1 MYEENTNKEQNMNSD
16 EHNNSNMGTPDFTMK
31 DPEPVQ
37 NQQQGQASTGAQT
50 QGSYNWQNQQTSG
63 NQQAQC
69 QNGQSAQNQQAQYQ
83 NSQPAQNQQAQY
95 QNSQSVQNQQSGQ
108 AFQNQQTQYQDSQAG
123 QQAQTS
129 QSGFQGGFQNHQ
141 PSEEHHEKRRKNGL
155 TRKVAGITAAA
166 LLFGTVSGGTMVG
179 INKIADSF
187 GPATYPLVSS
197 QAAVEDSTTEA
208 QTSASASA
216 SGNSAVAG
224 NAAALDVSAIAKSAM
239 PSVVAINNTMLYQ
252 SNNWW
257 GMSQTYEVPSSGS
270 GIIIG
275 QNDEELL
282 IATNN
287 HVVEDSE
294 NLSVVFIDDT
304 SVNASIKGT
313 DADSDLA
320 VIAVAL
326 KDIPEDT
333 LSQISVAKLGD
344 SDALEV
350 GQGVVAIG
358 NALGYGQSVTVGY
371 VSALNREVKVDNT
384 VTRNLLQTDAAINPG
399 NSGGAL
405 LNMNGEVIGINS
417 AKLASTEVEGMGY
430 AIPVSRVSDII
441 ENLMNEQTRTKV
453 AAEDQGTIGIK
464 CLDVSSQIQQAYNMP
479 AGIYI
484 SEVTSGGA
492 AENAGLKSGYV
503 LTSFDGHSITST
515 SELKSLLQYYSAGET
530 VEVEVQVPDNG
541 SYETKTFSLTLG
553 TSISSSDDQQS
564 DSQQNAGSSR
574 SAEGGNTLTS
584 ATPSI

>member
-31 DPEPVQ
+31 DPESVQ
-37 NQQQGQASTGAQT
+37 SQPQGQASTGTQT

-63 NQQAQC
+63 NQQAQY
-69 QNGQSAQNQQAQYQ
+69 QTSQSV
-83 NSQPAQNQQAQY
+83 QNQQAQY
-95 QNSQSVQNQQSGQ
+95 QNSQS
-108 AFQNQQTQYQDSQAG
+108 AQNQQTQYQDSQAG

-129 QSGFQGGFQNHQ
+129 QSGFQGSFQNHQ

-187 GPATYPLVSS
+187 GPASYPLVSS
-197 QAAVEDSTTEA
+197 QTAVEDSTTEA

-224 NAAALDVSAIAKSAM
+224 NAAALDVSAIVKSAM

-294 NLSVVFIDDT
+294 NLSVVFINDT

-405 LNMNGEVIGINS
+405 LNMKGEVIGINA
-417 AKLASTEVEGMGY
+417 AKYSSTDVEGIGY
-430 AIPVSRVSDII
+430 AIPISKAQEILST
-441 ENLMNEQTRTKV
+441 LMTQRTKNQTV
-453 AAEDQGTIGIK
+453 AEGEEGYLGIQGLTVDDSMVK
-464 CLDVSSQIQQAYNMP
+464 QQDMP
-479 AGIYI
+479 AGVFVYGII
-484 SEVTSGGA
+484 DGGA
-492 AENAGLKSGYV
+492 AANSDLRKRDIIV
-503 LTSFDGHSITST
+503 KFDGQSVKSMAALQDL
-515 SELKSLLQYYSAGET
+515 LKYYKAGET
-530 VEVEVQVPDNG
+530 VELGVKSLENG
-541 SYETKTFSLTLG
+541 EYVDRTVTITLG
-553 TSISSSDDQQS
+553 TKATLGQDAQNGNSQNNGSQNGNGQAQQ
-564 DSQQNAGSSR
+564 
-574 SAEGGNTLTS
+574 
-584 ATPSI
+584 

>member
-63 NQQAQC
+63 NQQAQY
-69 QNGQSAQNQQAQYQ
+69 QNSQSAQNQQAQYQ
-83 NSQPAQNQQAQY
+83 NSQPAQNQQVQY
-95 QNSQSVQNQQSGQ
+95 QNSQSVQNHQSGQ

-187 GPATYPLVSS
+187 GPASYPLVSS
-197 QAAVEDSTTEA
+197 QTAVEDSTTEA

-224 NAAALDVSAIAKSAM
+224 NAAALDVSAIVKSAM

-294 NLSVVFIDDT
+294 NLSVVFINDT

-405 LNMNGEVIGINS
+405 LNMKGEVIGINA
-417 AKLASTEVEGMGY
+417 AKYSSTDVEGIGY
-430 AIPVSRVSDII
+430 AIPISKAQEILST
-441 ENLMNEQTRTKV
+441 LMTQRTKNQTV
-453 AAEDQGTIGIK
+453 AEGEEGYLGIQGLTVDDSMVK
-464 CLDVSSQIQQAYNMP
+464 QQDMP
-479 AGIYI
+479 AGVFVYGII
-484 SEVTSGGA
+484 DGGA
-492 AENAGLKSGYV
+492 AANSDLRKRDIIV
-503 LTSFDGHSITST
+503 KFDGQSVKSMAALQDL
-515 SELKSLLQYYSAGET
+515 LKYYKAGET
-530 VEVEVQVPDNG
+530 VELGVKSLENG
-541 SYETKTFSLTLG
+541 EYVDRTVTITLG
-553 TSISSSDDQQS
+553 TKATLGQDAQNGNSQNNGSQNGNGQAQQ
-564 DSQQNAGSSR
+564 
-574 SAEGGNTLTS
+574 
-584 ATPSI
+584 

>member
-63 NQQAQC
+63 NQQAQY
-69 QNGQSAQNQQAQYQ
+69 QNGQSAQNQQTQYQ
-83 NSQPAQNQQAQY
+83 NSQSAQNQQVQY
-95 QNSQSVQNQQSGQ
+95 QNSQSVQSHQSGQ

-129 QSGFQGGFQNHQ
+129 QSGFQSGFQNHQ

-208 QTSASASA
+208 QTSAGASA

-224 NAAALDVSAIAKSAM
+224 NAVALDVSAIVKSAM

-371 VSALNREVKVDNT
+371 VSALNREVKADNT

-405 LNMNGEVIGINS
+405 LNMKGEVIGINA
-417 AKLASTEVEGMGY
+417 AKYSSTDVEGIGY
-430 AIPVSRVSDII
+430 AIPISKAQEILST
-441 ENLMNEQTRTKV
+441 LMTQRTKNQTV
-453 AAEDQGTIGIK
+453 AEGEEGYLGIQGLTVDDSMVK
-464 CLDVSSQIQQAYNMP
+464 QQDMP
-479 AGIYI
+479 AGVFVYGII
-484 SEVTSGGA
+484 DGGA
-492 AENAGLKSGYV
+492 AANSDLRKRDIIV
-503 LTSFDGHSITST
+503 KFDGQSVKSMAALQDL
-515 SELKSLLQYYSAGET
+515 LKYYKAGET
-530 VEVEVQVPDNG
+530 VELGVKSLENG
-541 SYETKTFSLTLG
+541 EYVDRTVTITLG
-553 TSISSSDDQQS
+553 TKATLGQDAQNGN
-564 DSQQNAGSSR
+564 SQNNGSQN
-574 SAEGGNTLTS
+574 GNGQ
-584 ATPSI
+584 AQR

>member
-37 NQQQGQASTGAQT
+37 NQQQAQASTGAQT

-63 NQQAQC
+63 NQQAQY

-83 NSQPAQNQQAQY
+83 NSQSVQNQQVQY

-405 LNMNGEVIGINS
+405 LNMKGEVIGINA
-417 AKLASTEVEGMGY
+417 AKYSSTDVEGIGY
-430 AIPVSRVSDII
+430 AIPISKAQEILST
-441 ENLMNEQTRTKV
+441 LMTQRTKNQTV
-453 AAEDQGTIGIK
+453 AEGEEGYLGIQGLTVDDSMVK
-464 CLDVSSQIQQAYNMP
+464 QQDMP
-479 AGIYI
+479 AGVFVYGII
-484 SEVTSGGA
+484 DGGA
-492 AENAGLKSGYV
+492 AANSDLRKRDIIV
-503 LTSFDGHSITST
+503 KFDGQSVKSMAALQDL
-515 SELKSLLQYYSAGET
+515 LKYYKAGET
-530 VEVEVQVPDNG
+530 VELGVKSLENG
-541 SYETKTFSLTLG
+541 EYVDRTVTITLG
-553 TSISSSDDQQS
+553 TKATLGQDAQNGNSQNNGSQNGNGQAQQ
-564 DSQQNAGSSR
+564 
-574 SAEGGNTLTS
+574 
-584 ATPSI
+584 

>member
-37 NQQQGQASTGAQT
+37 NQQQAQASTGAQT

-63 NQQAQC
+63 NQQAQY

-83 NSQPAQNQQAQY
+83 NSQSAQNQQVQY
-95 QNSQSVQNQQSGQ
+95 QNSQSVQSHQSGQ

-405 LNMNGEVIGINS
+405 LNMKGEVIGINA
-417 AKLASTEVEGMGY
+417 AKYSSTDVEGIGY
-430 AIPVSRVSDII
+430 AIPISKAQEILST
-441 ENLMNEQTRTKV
+441 LMTQRTKNQTV
-453 AAEDQGTIGIK
+453 AEGEEGYLGIQGLTVDDSMVK
-464 CLDVSSQIQQAYNMP
+464 QQDMP
-479 AGIYI
+479 AGVFVYGII
-484 SEVTSGGA
+484 DGGA
-492 AENAGLKSGYV
+492 AANSDLRKRDIIV
-503 LTSFDGHSITST
+503 KFDGQSVKSMAALQDL
-515 SELKSLLQYYSAGET
+515 LKYYKAGET
-530 VEVEVQVPDNG
+530 VELGVKSLENG
-541 SYETKTFSLTLG
+541 EYVDRTVTITLG
-553 TSISSSDDQQS
+553 TKATLGQDAQNGNSQNNGSQNGNGQAQQ
-564 DSQQNAGSSR
+564 
-574 SAEGGNTLTS
+574 
-584 ATPSI
+584 

>member
-1 MYEENTNKEQNMNSD
+1 MYEENTNREQNMNSD
-16 EHNNSNMGTPDFTMK
+16 ENNNSNMGTQNFTMK

-37 NQQQGQASTGAQT
+37 NQAQNQPQGQASAGAQP
-50 QGSYNWQNQQTSG
+50 QGNYNWQNQQASE
-63 NQQAQC
+63 NQ
-69 QNGQSAQNQQAQYQ
+69 
-83 NSQPAQNQQAQY
+83 QQAQY
-95 QNSQSVQNQQSGQ
+95 QNSQSAQS
-108 AFQNQQTQYQDSQAG
+108 QQTQYQNNQSSQVFQSQQTQYQSSQTS

-208 QTSASASA
+208 QTSASAA
-216 SGNSAVAG
+216 TSGSSAVAG
-224 NAAALDVSAIAKSAM
+224 NAAALDVSAIVKSAM

-405 LNMNGEVIGINS
+405 LNMKGEVIGINA
-417 AKLASTEVEGMGY
+417 AKYSSTDVEGIGY
-430 AIPVSRVSDII
+430 AIPISKAQEILST
-441 ENLMNEQTRTKV
+441 LMTQRTKNQTV
-453 AAEDQGTIGIK
+453 AEGEEGYLGIQGLTVDDSMVK
-464 CLDVSSQIQQAYNMP
+464 QQDMP
-479 AGIYI
+479 AGVFVYGII
-484 SEVTSGGA
+484 DGGA
-492 AENAGLKSGYV
+492 AANSDLRKRDIIV
-503 LTSFDGHSITST
+503 KFDGQSVKSMAALQDL
-515 SELKSLLQYYSAGET
+515 LKYYKAGET
-530 VEVEVQVPDNG
+530 VELGVKSLENG
-541 SYETKTFSLTLG
+541 EYVDRTVTITLG
-553 TSISSSDDQQS
+553 TKATLGQDAQTGNSQNNGSQNGNGQAQQ
-564 DSQQNAGSSR
+564 
-574 SAEGGNTLTS
+574 
-584 ATPSI
+584 

>member
-16 EHNNSNMGTPDFTMK
+16 EHNNSNMGTPDFTRK

-37 NQQQGQASTGAQT
+37 NQQQGQTSTGAQT

-63 NQQAQC
+63 NQQAQY
-69 QNGQSAQNQQAQYQ
+69 QNGQSAQNQQTQYQ
-83 NSQPAQNQQAQY
+83 NSQSAQNQQVQY
-95 QNSQSVQNQQSGQ
+95 QNSQSVQSHQSGQ

-197 QAAVEDSTTEA
+197 QTAVEDSTTEA

-371 VSALNREVKVDNT
+371 VSALNREVKADNT

-405 LNMNGEVIGINS
+405 LNMKGEVIGINA
-417 AKLASTEVEGMGY
+417 AKYSSTDVEGIGY
-430 AIPVSRVSDII
+430 AIPISKAQEILST
-441 ENLMNEQTRTKV
+441 LMTQRTKNQTV
-453 AAEDQGTIGIK
+453 AEGEEGYLGIQGLTVDDSMVK
-464 CLDVSSQIQQAYNMP
+464 QQDMP
-479 AGIYI
+479 AGVFVYGII
-484 SEVTSGGA
+484 DGGA
-492 AENAGLKSGYV
+492 AANSDLRKRDIIV
-503 LTSFDGHSITST
+503 KFDGQSVKSMAALQDL
-515 SELKSLLQYYSAGET
+515 LKYYKAGET
-530 VEVEVQVPDNG
+530 VELGVKSLENG
-541 SYETKTFSLTLG
+541 EYVDRTVTITLG
-553 TSISSSDDQQS
+553 TKATLGQDAQNGNSQNNGSQNGNGQVQQ
-564 DSQQNAGSSR
+564 
-574 SAEGGNTLTS
+574 
-584 ATPSI
+584 

>member
-63 NQQAQC
+63 NQQAQY
-69 QNGQSAQNQQAQYQ
+69 QNSQSAQNQQAQYQ
-83 NSQPAQNQQAQY
+83 NSQPAQNQQVQY
-95 QNSQSVQNQQSGQ
+95 QNSQSVQNHQSGQ

-197 QAAVEDSTTEA
+197 QAAVENSTTEA

-224 NAAALDVSAIAKSAM
+224 NAAALDVSAIVKSAM

-326 KDIPEDT
+326 KDISEDT

-405 LNMNGEVIGINS
+405 LNMKGEVIGINA
-417 AKLASTEVEGMGY
+417 AKYSSTDVEGIGY
-430 AIPVSRVSDII
+430 AIPISKAQEILST
-441 ENLMNEQTRTKV
+441 LMTQRTKNQTV
-453 AAEDQGTIGIK
+453 AEGEEGYLGIQGLTVDDSMVK
-464 CLDVSSQIQQAYNMP
+464 QQDMP
-479 AGIYI
+479 AGVFVYGII
-484 SEVTSGGA
+484 DGGA
-492 AENAGLKSGYV
+492 AANSDLRKRDIIV
-503 LTSFDGHSITST
+503 KFDGQSVKSMAALQDL
-515 SELKSLLQYYSAGET
+515 LKYYKAGET
-530 VEVEVQVPDNG
+530 VELGVKSLENG
-541 SYETKTFSLTLG
+541 EYVDRTVTITLG
-553 TSISSSDDQQS
+553 TKATLGQDAQNGNSQNNGSQNGNGQAQQ
-564 DSQQNAGSSR
+564 
-574 SAEGGNTLTS
+574 
-584 ATPSI
+584 

>member
-16 EHNNSNMGTPDFTMK
+16 EHNNSNMGTPDFTRK

-50 QGSYNWQNQQTSG
+50 HGSYNWQNQQTSG
-63 NQQAQC
+63 NQQAQY
-69 QNGQSAQNQQAQYQ
+69 QNGQSAQNQQTQYQ
-83 NSQPAQNQQAQY
+83 NSQSAQNQQVQY
-95 QNSQSVQNQQSGQ
+95 QNSQSVQSHQSGQ

-197 QAAVEDSTTEA
+197 QTAVEDSTTEA

-224 NAAALDVSAIAKSAM
+224 NAAALDVSAIVKSAM

-294 NLSVVFIDDT
+294 NLSVVFINDT

-405 LNMNGEVIGINS
+405 LNMKGEVIGINA
-417 AKLASTEVEGMGY
+417 AKYSSTDVEGIGY
-430 AIPVSRVSDII
+430 AIPISKAQEILST
-441 ENLMNEQTRTKV
+441 LMTQRTKNQTV
-453 AAEDQGTIGIK
+453 AEGEEGYLGIQGLTVDDSMVK
-464 CLDVSSQIQQAYNMP
+464 QQDMP
-479 AGIYI
+479 AGVFVYGII
-484 SEVTSGGA
+484 DGGA
-492 AENAGLKSGYV
+492 AANSDLRKRDIIV
-503 LTSFDGHSITST
+503 KFDGQSVKSMAALQDL
-515 SELKSLLQYYSAGET
+515 LKYYKAGET
-530 VEVEVQVPDNG
+530 VELGVKSLENG
-541 SYETKTFSLTLG
+541 EYVDRTVTITLG
-553 TSISSSDDQQS
+553 TKATLGQDAQNGNSQNNGSQNGNGQAQQ
-564 DSQQNAGSSR
+564 
-574 SAEGGNTLTS
+574 
-584 ATPSI
+584 

>member
-405 LNMNGEVIGINS
+405 LNMKGEVIGINA
-417 AKLASTEVEGMGY
+417 AKYSSTDVEGIGY
-430 AIPVSRVSDII
+430 AIPISKAQEILST
-441 ENLMNEQTRTKV
+441 LMTQRTKNQTV
-453 AAEDQGTIGIK
+453 AEGEEGYLGIQGLTVDDSMVK
-464 CLDVSSQIQQAYNMP
+464 QQDMP
-479 AGIYI
+479 AGVFVYGII
-484 SEVTSGGA
+484 DGGA
-492 AENAGLKSGYV
+492 AANSDLRKRDIIV
-503 LTSFDGHSITST
+503 KFDGQSVKSMAALQDL
-515 SELKSLLQYYSAGET
+515 LKYYKAGET
-530 VEVEVQVPDNG
+530 VELGVKSLENG
-541 SYETKTFSLTLG
+541 EYVDRTVTITLG
-553 TSISSSDDQQS
+553 TKATLGQDAQNGNSQNNGSQNGNGQAQQ
-564 DSQQNAGSSR
+564 
-574 SAEGGNTLTS
+574 
-584 ATPSI
+584 

>member
-16 EHNNSNMGTPDFTMK
+16 EHNSSNMGTPDFTMK

-37 NQQQGQASTGAQT
+37 NQQQGQASTGTQT

-63 NQQAQC
+63 NQQAQY
-69 QNGQSAQNQQAQYQ
+69 QNSQSAQNQQAQYQ
-83 NSQPAQNQQAQY
+83 NSQSAQNQQVQY

-294 NLSVVFIDDT
+294 NLSVVFINDT

-405 LNMNGEVIGINS
+405 LNMKGEVIGINA
-417 AKLASTEVEGMGY
+417 AKYSSTDVEGIGY
-430 AIPVSRVSDII
+430 AIPISKAQEILST
-441 ENLMNEQTRTKV
+441 LMTQRTKNQTV
-453 AAEDQGTIGIK
+453 AEGEEGYLGIQGLTVDDSMVK
-464 CLDVSSQIQQAYNMP
+464 QQDMP
-479 AGIYI
+479 AGVFVYGII
-484 SEVTSGGA
+484 DGGA
-492 AENAGLKSGYV
+492 AANSDLRKRDIIV
-503 LTSFDGHSITST
+503 KFDGQSVKSMAALQDL
-515 SELKSLLQYYSAGET
+515 LKYYKAGET
-530 VEVEVQVPDNG
+530 VELGVKSLENG
-541 SYETKTFSLTLG
+541 EYVDRTVTITLG
-553 TSISSSDDQQS
+553 TKATLGQDAQNGNSQNNGSQNGNGQAQQ
-564 DSQQNAGSSR
+564 
-574 SAEGGNTLTS
+574 
-584 ATPSI
+584 

>member
-63 NQQAQC
+63 NQQAQY

-83 NSQPAQNQQAQY
+83 NSQSAQNQQVQY

-252 SNNWW
+252 NNNWW

-405 LNMNGEVIGINS
+405 LNMKGEVIGINA
-417 AKLASTEVEGMGY
+417 AKYSSTDVEGIGY
-430 AIPVSRVSDII
+430 AIPISKAQEILST
-441 ENLMNEQTRTKV
+441 LMTQRTKNQTV
-453 AAEDQGTIGIK
+453 AEGEEGYLGIQGLTVDDSMVK
-464 CLDVSSQIQQAYNMP
+464 QQDMP
-479 AGIYI
+479 AGVFVYGII
-484 SEVTSGGA
+484 DGSA
-492 AENAGLKSGYV
+492 AANSDLRKRDIIV
-503 LTSFDGHSITST
+503 KFDGQSVKTMAALQDL
-515 SELKSLLQYYSAGET
+515 LKYYKAGET
-530 VEVEVQVPDNG
+530 VELGVKSLENG
-541 SYETKTFSLTLG
+541 EYVDRTVTITLG
-553 TSISSSDDQQS
+553 TKATLGQDAQNGNSQNNGSQNGNGQAQQ
-564 DSQQNAGSSR
+564 
-574 SAEGGNTLTS
+574 
-584 ATPSI
+584 

>member
-16 EHNNSNMGTPDFTMK
+16 EHNNSNKGTPDFTRK
-31 DPEPVQ
+31 VPEPVQ
-37 NQQQGQASTGAQT
+37 NPQQGQTSTGAQT

-405 LNMNGEVIGINS
+405 LNMKGEVIGINA
-417 AKLASTEVEGMGY
+417 AKYSSTDVEGIGY
-430 AIPVSRVSDII
+430 AIPISKAQEILST
-441 ENLMNEQTRTKV
+441 LMTQRTKNQTV
-453 AAEDQGTIGIK
+453 AEGEEGYLGIQGLTVDDSMVK
-464 CLDVSSQIQQAYNMP
+464 QQDMP
-479 AGIYI
+479 AGVFVYGII
-484 SEVTSGGA
+484 DGGA
-492 AENAGLKSGYV
+492 AANSDLRKRDIIV
-503 LTSFDGHSITST
+503 KFDGQSVKSMAALQDL
-515 SELKSLLQYYSAGET
+515 LKYYKAGET
-530 VEVEVQVPDNG
+530 VELGVKSLENG
-541 SYETKTFSLTLG
+541 EYVDRTVTITLG
-553 TSISSSDDQQS
+553 TKATLGQDAQNGNSQNNGSQNGNGQVQQ
-564 DSQQNAGSSR
+564 
-574 SAEGGNTLTS
+574 
-584 ATPSI
+584 

>member
-16 EHNNSNMGTPDFTMK
+16 EHNNSNMGTPDFTRK

-37 NQQQGQASTGAQT
+37 NQQQGQTSTGAQT

-63 NQQAQC
+63 NQQAQY
-69 QNGQSAQNQQAQYQ
+69 QNGQSAQNQQTQYQ
-83 NSQPAQNQQAQY
+83 NSQSAQNQQAQY

-197 QAAVEDSTTEA
+197 QTAVEDSTTEA

-405 LNMNGEVIGINS
+405 LNMKGEVIGINA
-417 AKLASTEVEGMGY
+417 AKYSSTDVEGIGY
-430 AIPVSRVSDII
+430 AIPISKAQEILST
-441 ENLMNEQTRTKV
+441 LMTQRTKNQTV
-453 AAEDQGTIGIK
+453 AEGEEGYLGIQGLTVDDSMVK
-464 CLDVSSQIQQAYNMP
+464 QQDMP
-479 AGIYI
+479 AGVFVYGII
-484 SEVTSGGA
+484 DGGA
-492 AENAGLKSGYV
+492 AANSDLRKRDIIV
-503 LTSFDGHSITST
+503 KFDGQSVKSMAALQDL
-515 SELKSLLQYYSAGET
+515 LKYYKAGET
-530 VEVEVQVPDNG
+530 VELGVKSLENG
-541 SYETKTFSLTLG
+541 EYVDRTVTITLG
-553 TSISSSDDQQS
+553 TKATLGQDAQNGNSQNNGSQNGNGQAQQ
-564 DSQQNAGSSR
+564 
-574 SAEGGNTLTS
+574 
-584 ATPSI
+584 

>member
-63 NQQAQC
+63 NQQAQY

-83 NSQPAQNQQAQY
+83 NSQSAQNQQVQY

-275 QNDEELL
+275 QNDEELI
-282 IATNN
+282 IAKNN
-287 HVVEDSE
+287 HVLEDSE

-405 LNMNGEVIGINS
+405 LNMKGEVIGINA
-417 AKLASTEVEGMGY
+417 AKYSSTDVEGIGY
-430 AIPVSRVSDII
+430 AIPISKAQEILST
-441 ENLMNEQTRTKV
+441 LMTQRTKNQTV
-453 AAEDQGTIGIK
+453 AEGEEGYLGIQGLTVDDSMVK
-464 CLDVSSQIQQAYNMP
+464 QQDMP
-479 AGIYI
+479 AGVFVYGII
-484 SEVTSGGA
+484 DGGA
-492 AENAGLKSGYV
+492 AANSDLRKRDIIV
-503 LTSFDGHSITST
+503 KFDGQSVKSMAALQDL
-515 SELKSLLQYYSAGET
+515 LKYYKAGET
-530 VEVEVQVPDNG
+530 VELGVKSLENG
-541 SYETKTFSLTLG
+541 EYVDRTVTITLG
-553 TSISSSDDQQS
+553 TKATLGQDAQNGNSQNNGSQNGNGQAQQ
-564 DSQQNAGSSR
+564 
-574 SAEGGNTLTS
+574 
-584 ATPSI
+584 

>member
-63 NQQAQC
+63 NQQAQY
-69 QNGQSAQNQQAQYQ
+69 QNGQSAQNQQTQYQ
-83 NSQPAQNQQAQY
+83 NSQSAQNQQVQY
-95 QNSQSVQNQQSGQ
+95 QNSQSVQSHQSGQ

-187 GPATYPLVSS
+187 GPASYPLVSS
-197 QAAVEDSTTEA
+197 QTAVEDSTTEA

-224 NAAALDVSAIAKSAM
+224 NAAALDVSAIVKSAM

-405 LNMNGEVIGINS
+405 LNMKGEVIGINA
-417 AKLASTEVEGMGY
+417 AKYSSTDVEGIGY
-430 AIPVSRVSDII
+430 AIPISKAQEILST
-441 ENLMNEQTRTKV
+441 LMTQRTKNQTV
-453 AAEDQGTIGIK
+453 AEGEEGYLGIQGLTVDDSMVK
-464 CLDVSSQIQQAYNMP
+464 QQDMP
-479 AGIYI
+479 AGVFVYGII
-484 SEVTSGGA
+484 DGGA
-492 AENAGLKSGYV
+492 AANSDLRKRDIIV
-503 LTSFDGHSITST
+503 KFDGQSVKSMAALQDL
-515 SELKSLLQYYSAGET
+515 LKYYKAGET
-530 VEVEVQVPDNG
+530 VELGVKSLENG
-541 SYETKTFSLTLG
+541 EYVDRTVTITLG
-553 TSISSSDDQQS
+553 TKATLGQDAQNGNSQNNGSQNGNGQAQQ
-564 DSQQNAGSSR
+564 
-574 SAEGGNTLTS
+574 
-584 ATPSI
+584 

>member
-1 MYEENTNKEQNMNSD
+1 MYEENTNREQNMNSD
-16 EHNNSNMGTPDFTMK
+16 ENNNSNMGTQNFTMK

-37 NQQQGQASTGAQT
+37 NQAQNQPQGQASAGAQP
-50 QGSYNWQNQQTSG
+50 QGNYNWQNQQASE
-63 NQQAQC
+63 NQ
-69 QNGQSAQNQQAQYQ
+69 
-83 NSQPAQNQQAQY
+83 QQAQY
-95 QNSQSVQNQQSGQ
+95 QNSQSAQS
-108 AFQNQQTQYQDSQAG
+108 QQTQYQNNQSSQVFQSQQTKYQSSQTS
-123 QQAQTS
+123 QQAQNS

-208 QTSASASA
+208 QTSASAATSGSSA
-216 SGNSAVAG
+216 AAG
-224 NAAALDVSAIAKSAM
+224 NAAALDVSASVKSAM

-371 VSALNREVKVDNT
+371 VSALNREVQVDNT

-405 LNMNGEVIGINS
+405 LNMKGEVIGINA
-417 AKLASTEVEGMGY
+417 AKYSSTDVEGIGY
-430 AIPVSRVSDII
+430 AIPISKAQEILST
-441 ENLMNEQTRTKV
+441 LMTQRTKNQTV
-453 AAEDQGTIGIK
+453 AEGEEGYLGIQGLTVDDSMVK
-464 CLDVSSQIQQAYNMP
+464 QQDMP
-479 AGIYI
+479 AGVFVYGII
-484 SEVTSGGA
+484 DGGA
-492 AENAGLKSGYV
+492 AANSDLRKRDIIV
-503 LTSFDGHSITST
+503 KFDGQSVKSMAALQDL
-515 SELKSLLQYYSAGET
+515 LKYYKAGET
-530 VEVEVQVPDNG
+530 VELGVKSLENG
-541 SYETKTFSLTLG
+541 EYVDRTVTITLG
-553 TSISSSDDQQS
+553 TKATLGQDAQTGNSQNNGSQNGNGQAQQ
-564 DSQQNAGSSR
+564 
-574 SAEGGNTLTS
+574 
-584 ATPSI
+584 

>member
-63 NQQAQC
+63 NQQAQY
-69 QNGQSAQNQQAQYQ
+69 QNSQSAQNQQAQYQ
-83 NSQPAQNQQAQY
+83 NGQSAQNQQAQY

-224 NAAALDVSAIAKSAM
+224 NAAALDVSAIARSAM

-405 LNMNGEVIGINS
+405 LNMKGEVIGINA
-417 AKLASTEVEGMGY
+417 AKYSSTDVEGIGY
-430 AIPVSRVSDII
+430 AIPISKAQEILST
-441 ENLMNEQTRTKV
+441 LMTQRTKNQTV
-453 AAEDQGTIGIK
+453 AEGEEGYLGIQGLTVDDSMVK
-464 CLDVSSQIQQAYNMP
+464 QQDMP
-479 AGIYI
+479 AGVFVYGII
-484 SEVTSGGA
+484 DGGA
-492 AENAGLKSGYV
+492 AANSDLRKRDIIV
-503 LTSFDGHSITST
+503 KFDG
-515 SELKSLLQYYSAGET
+515 QSA
-530 VEVEVQVPDNG
+530 V
-541 SYETKTFSLTLG
+541 SYTHLTLP
-553 TSISSSDDQQS
+553 TI
-564 DSQQNAGSSR
+564 A
-574 SAEGGNTLTS
+574 
-584 ATPSI
+584 

>member
-37 NQQQGQASTGAQT
+37 NQQQAQASTGAQT

-63 NQQAQC
+63 NQQAQY

-83 NSQPAQNQQAQY
+83 NSQSAQNQQVQY

-405 LNMNGEVIGINS
+405 LNMKGEVIGINA
-417 AKLASTEVEGMGY
+417 AKYSSTDVEGIGY
-430 AIPVSRVSDII
+430 AIPISKAQEILST
-441 ENLMNEQTRTKV
+441 LMTQRTKNQTV
-453 AAEDQGTIGIK
+453 AEGEEGYLGIQGLTVDDSMVK
-464 CLDVSSQIQQAYNMP
+464 QQDMP
-479 AGIYI
+479 AGVFVYGII
-484 SEVTSGGA
+484 DGGA
-492 AENAGLKSGYV
+492 AANSDLRKRDIIV
-503 LTSFDGHSITST
+503 KFDGQSVKSMAALQDL
-515 SELKSLLQYYSAGET
+515 LKYYKAGET
-530 VEVEVQVPDNG
+530 VELGVKSLENG
-541 SYETKTFSLTLG
+541 EYVDRTVTITLG
-553 TSISSSDDQQS
+553 TKATLGQDAQNGNSQNNGSQNGNGQAQQ
-564 DSQQNAGSSR
+564 
-574 SAEGGNTLTS
+574 
-584 ATPSI
+584 

>member
-1 MYEENTNKEQNMNSD
+1 MYEENTNREQNMNSD
-16 EHNNSNMGTPDFTMK
+16 ENNNSNMGTQNFTMK

-37 NQQQGQASTGAQT
+37 NQAQNQPQGQASAGAQP
-50 QGSYNWQNQQTSG
+50 QGNYNWQNQQASE
-63 NQQAQC
+63 NQ
-69 QNGQSAQNQQAQYQ
+69 
-83 NSQPAQNQQAQY
+83 QQAQY
-95 QNSQSVQNQQSGQ
+95 QNSQSAQS
-108 AFQNQQTQYQDSQAG
+108 QQTQYQNNQSSQVFQSQQTQYQSSQTS
-123 QQAQTS
+123 QQAQNS

-208 QTSASASA
+208 QTSASAST
-216 SGNSAVAG
+216 SGNSAAAG
-224 NAAALDVSAIAKSAM
+224 NAAALDVSAIVKSAM

-405 LNMNGEVIGINS
+405 LNMKGEVIGINA
-417 AKLASTEVEGMGY
+417 AKYSSTDVEGIGY
-430 AIPVSRVSDII
+430 AIPISKAQEILST
-441 ENLMNEQTRTKV
+441 LMTQRTKNQTV
-453 AAEDQGTIGIK
+453 AEGEEGYLGIQGLTVDDSMVK
-464 CLDVSSQIQQAYNMP
+464 QQDMP
-479 AGIYI
+479 AGVFVYGII
-484 SEVTSGGA
+484 DGGA
-492 AENAGLKSGYV
+492 AANSDLRKRDIIV
-503 LTSFDGHSITST
+503 KFDGQSVKSMAALQDL
-515 SELKSLLQYYSAGET
+515 LKYYKAGET
-530 VEVEVQVPDNG
+530 VELGVKSLENG
-541 SYETKTFSLTLG
+541 EYVDRTVTITLG
-553 TSISSSDDQQS
+553 TKATLGQDAQNGNSQNENGQAQQ
-564 DSQQNAGSSR
+564 
-574 SAEGGNTLTS
+574 
-584 ATPSI
+584 

>member
-37 NQQQGQASTGAQT
+37 NQQQAQASTGAQT

-63 NQQAQC
+63 NQQAQY

-83 NSQPAQNQQAQY
+83 QAQYQNSQSAQNQQVQY

-405 LNMNGEVIGINS
+405 LNMKGEVIGINA
-417 AKLASTEVEGMGY
+417 AKYSSTDVEGIGY
-430 AIPVSRVSDII
+430 AIPISKAQEILST
-441 ENLMNEQTRTKV
+441 LMTQRTKNQTV
-453 AAEDQGTIGIK
+453 AEGEEGYLGIQGLTVDDSMVK
-464 CLDVSSQIQQAYNMP
+464 QQDMP
-479 AGIYI
+479 AGVFVYGII
-484 SEVTSGGA
+484 DGGA
-492 AENAGLKSGYV
+492 AANSDLRKRDIIV
-503 LTSFDGHSITST
+503 KFDGQSVKSMAALQDL
-515 SELKSLLQYYSAGET
+515 LKYYKAGET
-530 VEVEVQVPDNG
+530 VELGVKSLENG
-541 SYETKTFSLTLG
+541 EYVDRTVTITLG
-553 TSISSSDDQQS
+553 TKATLGQDAQNGNSQNNGSQNGNGQAQQ
-564 DSQQNAGSSR
+564 
-574 SAEGGNTLTS
+574 
-584 ATPSI
+584 

>member
-16 EHNNSNMGTPDFTMK
+16 EHNNSNMGTPDFTRK

-63 NQQAQC
+63 NQQAQY

-83 NSQPAQNQQAQY
+83 NSQSVQNQQVQY

-187 GPATYPLVSS
+187 GPASYPLVSS
-197 QAAVEDSTTEA
+197 QTAVEDSTTEA

-224 NAAALDVSAIAKSAM
+224 NAAALDVSAIVKSAM

-405 LNMNGEVIGINS
+405 LNMKGEVIGINA
-417 AKLASTEVEGMGY
+417 AKYSSTDVEGIGY
-430 AIPVSRVSDII
+430 AIPISKAQEILST
-441 ENLMNEQTRTKV
+441 LMTQRTKNQTV
-453 AAEDQGTIGIK
+453 AEGEEGYLGIQGLTVDDSMVK
-464 CLDVSSQIQQAYNMP
+464 QQDMP
-479 AGIYI
+479 AGVFVYGII
-484 SEVTSGGA
+484 DGGA
-492 AENAGLKSGYV
+492 AANSDLRKRDIIV
-503 LTSFDGHSITST
+503 KFDGQSVKSMAALQDL
-515 SELKSLLQYYSAGET
+515 LKYYKAGET
-530 VEVEVQVPDNG
+530 VELGVKSLENGEYVDRTVTIKLGTKATLGQDAQNGNSQNNG
-541 SYETKTFSLTLG
+541 SQNG
-553 TSISSSDDQQS
+553 NGQAQQ
-564 DSQQNAGSSR
+564 
-574 SAEGGNTLTS
+574 
-584 ATPSI
+584 

>member
-37 NQQQGQASTGAQT
+37 NQQQAQASTGAQT

-63 NQQAQC
+63 NQQAQY
-69 QNGQSAQNQQAQYQ
+69 QNGQSAQNQQTQYQ
-83 NSQPAQNQQAQY
+83 NSQSAQNQQVQY
-95 QNSQSVQNQQSGQ
+95 QNSQSVQSHQSGQ

-197 QAAVEDSTTEA
+197 QTAVEDSTTEA

-224 NAAALDVSAIAKSAM
+224 NAAALDVSAIVKSAM

-405 LNMNGEVIGINS
+405 LNMKGEVIGINA
-417 AKLASTEVEGMGY
+417 AKYSSTDVEGIGY
-430 AIPVSRVSDII
+430 AIPISKAQEILST
-441 ENLMNEQTRTKV
+441 LMTQRTKNQTV
-453 AAEDQGTIGIK
+453 AEGEEGYLGIQGLTVDDSMVK
-464 CLDVSSQIQQAYNMP
+464 QQDMP
-479 AGIYI
+479 AGVFVYGII
-484 SEVTSGGA
+484 DGGA
-492 AENAGLKSGYV
+492 AANSDLRKRDIIV
-503 LTSFDGHSITST
+503 KFDGQSVKSMAALQDL
-515 SELKSLLQYYSAGET
+515 LKYYKAGET
-530 VEVEVQVPDNG
+530 VELGVKSLENG
-541 SYETKTFSLTLG
+541 EYVDRTVTITLG
-553 TSISSSDDQQS
+553 TKATLGQDAQNGNSQNNGSQNGNGQAQQ
-564 DSQQNAGSSR
+564 
-574 SAEGGNTLTS
+574 
-584 ATPSI
+584 

>member
-16 EHNNSNMGTPDFTMK
+16 EHNNSNMGTPDFTRK

-63 NQQAQC
+63 NQQAQY
-69 QNGQSAQNQQAQYQ
+69 QNGQSAQNQQTQYQ
-83 NSQPAQNQQAQY
+83 QTQY
-95 QNSQSVQNQQSGQ
+95 QNSQSVQNHQSGQ

-208 QTSASASA
+208 QTSAGASA

-224 NAAALDVSAIAKSAM
+224 NAVALDVSAIVKSAM

-275 QNDEELL
+275 QNEEELL

-405 LNMNGEVIGINS
+405 LNMKGEVIGINA
-417 AKLASTEVEGMGY
+417 AKYSSTDVEGIGY
-430 AIPVSRVSDII
+430 AIPISKAQEILST
-441 ENLMNEQTRTKV
+441 LMTQRTKNQTV
-453 AAEDQGTIGIK
+453 AEGEEGYLGIQGLTVDDSMVK
-464 CLDVSSQIQQAYNMP
+464 QQDMP
-479 AGIYI
+479 AGVFVYGII
-484 SEVTSGGA
+484 DGGA
-492 AENAGLKSGYV
+492 AANSDLRKRDIIV
-503 LTSFDGHSITST
+503 KFDGQSVKSMAALQDL
-515 SELKSLLQYYSAGET
+515 LKYYKAGET
-530 VEVEVQVPDNG
+530 VELGVKSLENG
-541 SYETKTFSLTLG
+541 EYVDRTVTITLG
-553 TSISSSDDQQS
+553 TKATLGQDAQNGNSQNNGSQNGNGQVQQ
-564 DSQQNAGSSR
+564 
-574 SAEGGNTLTS
+574 
-584 ATPSI
+584 

>member
-37 NQQQGQASTGAQT
+37 NQQQAQASTGAQT

-63 NQQAQC
+63 NQQAQY

-83 NSQPAQNQQAQY
+83 NSQSAQNQQVQY

-405 LNMNGEVIGINS
+405 LNMKGEVIG
-417 AKLASTEVEGMGY
+417 Y
-430 AIPVSRVSDII
+430 AIPISKAQEILST
-441 ENLMNEQTRTKV
+441 LMTQRTKNQTV
-453 AAEDQGTIGIK
+453 AEGEEGYLGIQGLTVDDSMVK
-464 CLDVSSQIQQAYNMP
+464 QQDMP
-479 AGIYI
+479 AGVFVYGII
-484 SEVTSGGA
+484 DGGA
-492 AENAGLKSGYV
+492 AANSDLRKRDIIV
-503 LTSFDGHSITST
+503 KFDGQSVKSMAALQDL
-515 SELKSLLQYYSAGET
+515 LKYYKAGET
-530 VEVEVQVPDNG
+530 VELGVKSLENG
-541 SYETKTFSLTLG
+541 EYVDRTVTITLG
-553 TSISSSDDQQS
+553 TKATLGQDAQNGNSQNNGSQNGNGQAQQ
-564 DSQQNAGSSR
+564 
-574 SAEGGNTLTS
+574 
-584 ATPSI
+584 

>member
-31 DPEPVQ
+31 DPEPGQ

-63 NQQAQC
+63 NQQAQY
-69 QNGQSAQNQQAQYQ
+69 QTSQSV
-83 NSQPAQNQQAQY
+83 QNQQAQY
-95 QNSQSVQNQQSGQ
+95 QNSQS
-108 AFQNQQTQYQDSQAG
+108 AQNQQTQYQDSQAG

-187 GPATYPLVSS
+187 GPASYPLVSS
-197 QAAVEDSTTEA
+197 QTAVEESTTEA
-208 QTSASASA
+208 QTSAGASA

-224 NAAALDVSAIAKSAM
+224 NAAALDVSAIVKSAM

-294 NLSVVFIDDT
+294 NLSVVFINDT

-405 LNMNGEVIGINS
+405 LNMKGEVIGINA
-417 AKLASTEVEGMGY
+417 AKYSSTDVEGIGY
-430 AIPVSRVSDII
+430 AIPISKAQEILST
-441 ENLMNEQTRTKV
+441 LMTQRTKNQTV
-453 AAEDQGTIGIK
+453 AEGEEGYLGIQGLTVDDSMVK
-464 CLDVSSQIQQAYNMP
+464 QQDMP
-479 AGIYI
+479 AGVFVYGII
-484 SEVTSGGA
+484 DGGA
-492 AENAGLKSGYV
+492 AANSDLRKRDIIV
-503 LTSFDGHSITST
+503 KFDGQSVKSMAALQDL
-515 SELKSLLQYYSAGET
+515 LKYYKAGET
-530 VEVEVQVPDNG
+530 VELGVKSLENG
-541 SYETKTFSLTLG
+541 EYVDRTVTITLG
-553 TSISSSDDQQS
+553 TKATLGQDAQNGNSQNNGSQNGNGQAQQ
-564 DSQQNAGSSR
+564 
-574 SAEGGNTLTS
+574 
-584 ATPSI
+584 

>member
-31 DPEPVQ
+31 DPESVQ

-63 NQQAQC
+63 NQQAQY

-83 NSQPAQNQQAQY
+83 NSQPVQNQQVQY

-405 LNMNGEVIGINS
+405 LNMKGEVIGINA
-417 AKLASTEVEGMGY
+417 AKYSSTDVEGIGY
-430 AIPVSRVSDII
+430 AIPISKAQEILST
-441 ENLMNEQTRTKV
+441 LMTQRTKNQTV
-453 AAEDQGTIGIK
+453 AEGEEGYLGIQGLTVDDSMVK
-464 CLDVSSQIQQAYNMP
+464 QQDMP
-479 AGIYI
+479 AGVFVYGII
-484 SEVTSGGA
+484 DGGA
-492 AENAGLKSGYV
+492 AANSDLRKRDIIV
-503 LTSFDGHSITST
+503 KFDGQSVKSMAALQDL
-515 SELKSLLQYYSAGET
+515 LKYYKAGET
-530 VEVEVQVPDNG
+530 VELGVKSLENG
-541 SYETKTFSLTLG
+541 EYVDRTVTITLG
-553 TSISSSDDQQS
+553 TKATLGQDAQNGNSQNNGSRNGNGQAQQ
-564 DSQQNAGSSR
+564 
-574 SAEGGNTLTS
+574 
-584 ATPSI
+584 

>member
-16 EHNNSNMGTPDFTMK
+16 EHNNSNMGTPDFTRK

-37 NQQQGQASTGAQT
+37 NQQQGQTSTGAQT

-63 NQQAQC
+63 NQQAQY
-69 QNGQSAQNQQAQYQ
+69 QNGQSAQNQQTQYQ
-83 NSQPAQNQQAQY
+83 NSQSAQNQQVQY
-95 QNSQSVQNQQSGQ
+95 QNSQSVQSHQSVQ

-197 QAAVEDSTTEA
+197 QTAVEDSTTEA
-208 QTSASASA
+208 QTSAGASA

-224 NAAALDVSAIAKSAM
+224 NAAALDVSAIVKSAM

-371 VSALNREVKVDNT
+371 VSALNREVKADNT

-405 LNMNGEVIGINS
+405 LNMKGEVIGINA
-417 AKLASTEVEGMGY
+417 AKYSSTDVEGIGY
-430 AIPVSRVSDII
+430 AIPISKAQEILST
-441 ENLMNEQTRTKV
+441 LMTQRTKNQTV
-453 AAEDQGTIGIK
+453 AEGEEGYLGIQGLTVDDSMVK
-464 CLDVSSQIQQAYNMP
+464 QQDMP
-479 AGIYI
+479 AGVFVYGII
-484 SEVTSGGA
+484 DGGA
-492 AENAGLKSGYV
+492 AANSDLRKRDIIV
-503 LTSFDGHSITST
+503 KFDGQSVKSMAALQDL
-515 SELKSLLQYYSAGET
+515 LKYYKAGET
-530 VEVEVQVPDNG
+530 VELGVKSLENG
-541 SYETKTFSLTLG
+541 EYVDRTVTITLG
-553 TSISSSDDQQS
+553 TKATLGQDAQNGNSQNNGSQNGNGQVQQ
-564 DSQQNAGSSR
+564 
-574 SAEGGNTLTS
+574 
-584 ATPSI
+584 

>member
-63 NQQAQC
+63 NQQAQY

-83 NSQPAQNQQAQY
+83 NSQPAQNQQVQY

-282 IATNN
+282 ITTNN

-405 LNMNGEVIGINS
+405 LNMKGEVIGINA
-417 AKLASTEVEGMGY
+417 AKYSSTDVEGIGY
-430 AIPVSRVSDII
+430 AIPISKAQEILST
-441 ENLMNEQTRTKV
+441 LMTQRTKNQTV
-453 AAEDQGTIGIK
+453 AEGEEGYLGIQGLTVDDSMVK
-464 CLDVSSQIQQAYNMP
+464 QQDMP
-479 AGIYI
+479 AGVFVYGII
-484 SEVTSGGA
+484 DGGA
-492 AENAGLKSGYV
+492 AANSDLRKRDIIV
-503 LTSFDGHSITST
+503 KFDGQSVKTMAALQDL
-515 SELKSLLQYYSAGET
+515 LKYYKAGET
-530 VEVEVQVPDNG
+530 VELGVKSLENG
-541 SYETKTFSLTLG
+541 EYVDRTVTITLG
-553 TSISSSDDQQS
+553 TKATLGQDAQNGNSQNNGSQNGNGQAQQ
-564 DSQQNAGSSR
+564 
-574 SAEGGNTLTS
+574 
-584 ATPSI
+584 

>member
-63 NQQAQC
+63 NQQQAQY
-69 QNGQSAQNQQAQYQ
+69 QNSQSAQNQQVQYQNSQSAQNQQVQYQNSQSAQNQQAQYQ
-83 NSQPAQNQQAQY
+83 N
-95 QNSQSVQNQQSGQ
+95 
-108 AFQNQQTQYQDSQAG
+108 SQAG

-129 QSGFQGGFQNHQ
+129 QSGFQGSFQNHQ

-187 GPATYPLVSS
+187 GPASYPLVSS
-197 QAAVEDSTTEA
+197 QTAVEESTTES
-208 QTSASASA
+208 QTSAGASA

-224 NAAALDVSAIAKSAM
+224 NAAALDVSAIVKSAM

-294 NLSVVFIDDT
+294 NLSVVFINDT

-405 LNMNGEVIGINS
+405 LNMKGEVIGINA
-417 AKLASTEVEGMGY
+417 AKYSSTDVEGIGY
-430 AIPVSRVSDII
+430 AIPISKAQEILST
-441 ENLMNEQTRTKV
+441 LMTQRTKNQTV
-453 AAEDQGTIGIK
+453 AEGEEGYLGIQGLTVDDSMVK
-464 CLDVSSQIQQAYNMP
+464 QQDMP
-479 AGIYI
+479 AGVFVYGII
-484 SEVTSGGA
+484 DGGA
-492 AENAGLKSGYV
+492 AANSDLRKRDIIV
-503 LTSFDGHSITST
+503 KFDGQSVKSMAALQDL
-515 SELKSLLQYYSAGET
+515 LKYYKAGET
-530 VEVEVQVPDNG
+530 VELGVKSLENG
-541 SYETKTFSLTLG
+541 EYVDRTVTITLG
-553 TSISSSDDQQS
+553 TKATLGQDAQNGNSQNNGSQNGNGQAQQ
-564 DSQQNAGSSR
+564 
-574 SAEGGNTLTS
+574 
-584 ATPSI
+584 

>member
-63 NQQAQC
+63 NQQAQY
-69 QNGQSAQNQQAQYQ
+69 QNSQSAQNQQAQYQ
-83 NSQPAQNQQAQY
+83 NGQSAQNQQAQY

-405 LNMNGEVIGINS
+405 LNMKGEVIGINA
-417 AKLASTEVEGMGY
+417 AKYSSTDVEGIGY
-430 AIPVSRVSDII
+430 AIPISKAQEILST
-441 ENLMNEQTRTKV
+441 LMTQRTKNQTV
-453 AAEDQGTIGIK
+453 AEGEEGYLGIQGLTVDDSMVK
-464 CLDVSSQIQQAYNMP
+464 QQDMP
-479 AGIYI
+479 AGVFVYGII
-484 SEVTSGGA
+484 DGGA
-492 AENAGLKSGYV
+492 AANSDLRKRDIIV
-503 LTSFDGHSITST
+503 KFDGQSVKTMAALQDL
-515 SELKSLLQYYSAGET
+515 LKYYKAGET
-530 VEVEVQVPDNG
+530 VELGVKSLENG
-541 SYETKTFSLTLG
+541 EYVDRTVTITLG
-553 TSISSSDDQQS
+553 TKATLGQDAQNGNSQNNGSQNGNGQVQQ
-564 DSQQNAGSSR
+564 
-574 SAEGGNTLTS
+574 
-584 ATPSI
+584 

>member
-16 EHNNSNMGTPDFTMK
+16 EHNNSNMGTPDFTRK

-63 NQQAQC
+63 NQQAQY
-69 QNGQSAQNQQAQYQ
+69 QNGQSAQNQQTQYQ
-83 NSQPAQNQQAQY
+83 NSQSAQNQQVQY
-95 QNSQSVQNQQSGQ
+95 QNSQSVQSHQSGQ

-208 QTSASASA
+208 QTSAGASA
-216 SGNSAVAG
+216 SGNSVVAG
-224 NAAALDVSAIAKSAM
+224 NAVALDVSAIVKSAM

-371 VSALNREVKVDNT
+371 VSALNREVKADNT

-405 LNMNGEVIGINS
+405 LNMKGEVIGINA
-417 AKLASTEVEGMGY
+417 AKYSSTDVEGIGY
-430 AIPVSRVSDII
+430 AIPISKAQEILST
-441 ENLMNEQTRTKV
+441 LMTQRTKNQTV
-453 AAEDQGTIGIK
+453 AEGEEGYLGIQGLTVDDSMVK
-464 CLDVSSQIQQAYNMP
+464 QQDMP
-479 AGIYI
+479 AGVFVYGII
-484 SEVTSGGA
+484 DGGA
-492 AENAGLKSGYV
+492 AANSDLRKRDIIV
-503 LTSFDGHSITST
+503 KFDGQSVKSMAALQDL
-515 SELKSLLQYYSAGET
+515 LKYYKAGET
-530 VEVEVQVPDNG
+530 VELGVKSLENG
-541 SYETKTFSLTLG
+541 EYVDRTVTITLG
-553 TSISSSDDQQS
+553 TKATLGQDAQNGNNQNNGSQNGNGQVQQ
-564 DSQQNAGSSR
+564 
-574 SAEGGNTLTS
+574 
-584 ATPSI
+584 

>member
-16 EHNNSNMGTPDFTMK
+16 EHNNSNMGTPDFTRK

-37 NQQQGQASTGAQT
+37 NQQQGQTSTGAQT

-63 NQQAQC
+63 NQQAQY
-69 QNGQSAQNQQAQYQ
+69 QNGQSAQNQQTQYQ
-83 NSQPAQNQQAQY
+83 NSQSAQNQQVQY
-95 QNSQSVQNQQSGQ
+95 QNSQSVQSHQSGQ

-197 QAAVEDSTTEA
+197 QTAVEESTTEA
-208 QTSASASA
+208 QTSAGASA

-224 NAAALDVSAIAKSAM
+224 NAAALDVSAIVKSAM

-371 VSALNREVKVDNT
+371 VSALNREVKADNT

-405 LNMNGEVIGINS
+405 LNMKGEVIGINA
-417 AKLASTEVEGMGY
+417 AKYSSTDVEGIGY
-430 AIPVSRVSDII
+430 AIPISKAQEILST
-441 ENLMNEQTRTKV
+441 LMTQRTKNQTV
-453 AAEDQGTIGIK
+453 AEGEEGYLGIQGLTVDDSMVK
-464 CLDVSSQIQQAYNMP
+464 QQDMP
-479 AGIYI
+479 AGVFVYGII
-484 SEVTSGGA
+484 DGGA
-492 AENAGLKSGYV
+492 AANSDLRKRDIIV
-503 LTSFDGHSITST
+503 KFDGQSVKSMAALQDL
-515 SELKSLLQYYSAGET
+515 LKYYKAGET
-530 VEVEVQVPDNG
+530 VELGVKSLENG
-541 SYETKTFSLTLG
+541 EYVDRTVTITLG
-553 TSISSSDDQQS
+553 TKATLGQDAQNGNSQNNGSQNGNGQVQQ
-564 DSQQNAGSSR
+564 
-574 SAEGGNTLTS
+574 
-584 ATPSI
+584 

>member
-63 NQQAQC
+63 NQQAQY
-69 QNGQSAQNQQAQYQ
+69 QNSQSAQNQQAQYQ
-83 NSQPAQNQQAQY
+83 NGQSAQNQQAQY

-405 LNMNGEVIGINS
+405 LNMKGEVIGINA
-417 AKLASTEVEGMGY
+417 AKYSSTDVEGIGY
-430 AIPVSRVSDII
+430 AIPISKAQEILST
-441 ENLMNEQTRTKV
+441 LMTQRTKNQTV
-453 AAEDQGTIGIK
+453 AEGEEGYLGIQGLTVDDSMVK
-464 CLDVSSQIQQAYNMP
+464 QQDMP
-479 AGIYI
+479 AGVFVYGII
-484 SEVTSGGA
+484 DGGA
-492 AENAGLKSGYV
+492 AANSDLRKRDIIV
-503 LTSFDGHSITST
+503 KFDGQSVKTMAALQDL
-515 SELKSLLQYYSAGET
+515 LKYYKAGET
-530 VEVEVQVPDNG
+530 VELGVKSLENG
-541 SYETKTFSLTLG
+541 EYVDRTVTITLG
-553 TSISSSDDQQS
+553 TKATLGQDAQNGNSQNNGSQNGNGQAQQ
-564 DSQQNAGSSR
+564 
-574 SAEGGNTLTS
+574 
-584 ATPSI
+584 